1 VLDQLS
7 ALESQNVVFL
17 GRINNADLCAVMHR
31 HDLVVVPSIY
41 ENFGNVSIEAQA
53 AGLPVLVSRTG
64 GLKDTI
70 IEGETGFGFVAGDR
84 GDLLKALAEIVA
96 LERSELRRMGV
107 AASKRAREIYDWA
120 HITSAYETTF
130 RIAMAASSK

>member
-1 VLDQLS
+1 VLDELTR
-7 ALESQNVVFL
+7 LESQNVVFL

-70 IEGETGFGFVAGDR
+70 IEGETGFSFIAGDR
-84 GDLLKALAEIVA
+84 GDLLQALTQIAA
-96 LERSELRRMGV
+96 LERSELQRLGST
-107 AASKRAREIYDWA
+107 AAKRARELYDWA
-120 HITSAYETTF
+120 HVASAYETTF
-130 RIAMAASSK
+130 RIAMSASSK

>member
-1 VLDQLS
+1 
-7 ALESQNVVFL
+7 
-17 GRINNADLCAVMHR
+17 MHR